1 MRENIPLLIAKKVMI
16 FLVSVWLLSLA
27 VFCMARLAPGDPLS
41 AYYGERVEKMSV
53 AEKAE
58 ARTKLGLDEPLL
70 EQYGVATVPG
80 VEFGRNGEN
89 HLRISYATSYED
101 CQEGLR
107 RIGQCVRD
115 LRSK

>member
-1 MRENIPLLIAKKVMI
+1 MHLLEDIRAYKKNDPAARSAIEVMLLYNGLQELGIPCSRSQAAFYLFPDISEFGMDSFA
-16 FLVSVWLLSLA
+16 F
-27 VFCMARLAPGDPLS
+27 
-41 AYYGERVEKMSV
+41 
-53 AEKAE
+53 AE
-58 ARTKLGLDEPLL
+58 LLL

>member
-1 MRENIPLLIAKKVMI
+1 MRPQAAFYLFPDISEFGMDSFA
-16 FLVSVWLLSLA
+16 F
-27 VFCMARLAPGDPLS
+27 
-41 AYYGERVEKMSV
+41 
-53 AEKAE
+53 AE
-58 ARTKLGLDEPLL
+58 LLL